1 MNKQTNLFA
10 LVLLVA
16 FGFLATPVLADINDL
31 NVDDTFTYGT
41 SQTITVKVTVKT
53 PVPDITGLTFYSI
66 GPDGL
71 TELDS
76 RIVDTTGRYTGTITI
91 PANATNVV
99 AKSRWL
105 DSFIKLNLRINNQVA
120 TAIFTHE

>member
-1 MNKQTNLFA
+1 MNSHTKFFA
-10 LVLLVA
+10 LGLLVA
-16 FGFLATPVLADINDL
+16 FGFMATPVLADINDL
-31 NVDDTFTYGT
+31 NVDNTFSYGT
-41 SQTITVKVTVKT
+41 SQTITVKVSVKT
-53 PVPDITGLTFYSI
+53 PVPDVTGLTFYSI

-76 RIVDTTGRYTGTITI
+76 RIVDTTGRYTGTLTI
-91 PANATNVV
+91 PANATNVI

-105 DSFIKLNLRINNQVA
+105 DSFIKLNLRINNQLA